1 MTTIYAVFILFWIIG
16 TFVAEGFLAAT
27 LSIDKHWD
35 FVSTPKVIYRNSK
48 MNIFG
53 CSILWLLLRA
63 ASPLATI
70 WLFVYWIFH
79 VGRKVDNGNLK
90 SKSAF

>member
-1 MTTIYAVFILFWIIG
+1 MKLLFAILILAWVIGSFI
-16 TFVAEGFLAAT
+16 TEGFLAAN
-27 LSIDKHWD
+27 LSIDKGWD
-35 FVSTPKVIYRNSK
+35 FVSTPKVIYRNSR

-70 WLFVYWIFH
+70 WLFVDWAFH
-79 VGRKVDNGNLK
+79 VGRKDEKPK
-90 SKSAF
+90 SKDSF

>member
-1 MTTIYAVFILFWIIG
+1 MEIWYAIFILFWVIG
-16 TFVAEGFLAAT
+16 SFIVEGFLAAN
-27 LSIDKHWD
+27 LSIDKGWD

-63 ASPLATI
+63 VSPLATL
-70 WLFVYWIFH
+70 WLFVYWVFH
-79 VGRKVDNGNLK
+79 VGRKDEKPK
-90 SKSAF
+90 SKDSF

>member
-1 MTTIYAVFILFWIIG
+1 LEFWSAIFILFWVIG
-16 TFVAEGFLAAT
+16 SFVAEGFLAAN
-27 LSIDKHWD
+27 LSIDKGWD
-35 FVSTPKVIYRNSK
+35 FVSTPKVIYRNSR

-70 WLFVYWIFH
+70 WLFVYWAFH
-79 VGRKVDNGNLK
+79 VGRKDEKPK
-90 SKSAF
+90 SKDSF